1 MKLKLKEL
9 INEKEKENNS
19 YEEKIKM
26 LRKEIENV
34 KETYEEKIKVLI
46 EDKKKK

>member
-1 MKLKLKEL
+1 MKKKR
-9 INEKEKENNS
+9 
-19 YEEKIKM
+19 KIILMKKKKI